1 MENVELDEVQWR
13 SPEWIQFNGLRTDN
27 VLEYFALSPFYDRS
41 SNNQVLKMQTNFNE
55 QFQSRPADPAS
66 ELKKMK
72 GVEYQIILSRE
83 PDLWVIRKQ
92 FRRSPT
98 EVDTLA
104 VYFVSGENIYQSPSV
119 YNVLVSRLLATSKY
133 LEEALSIAE
142 KLPEFNFSGYDYQPQ
157 RPQTDATN
165 AVENPRNARDVYV
178 DKLQIPNIIE
188 NSLALT
194 LQQLH
199 GDLAAK
205 EHSRDISMETTPAAD
220 PNQKS

>member
-157 RPQTDATN
+157 RPRTDASN

-199 GDLAAK
+199 GDLAAN
-205 EHSRDISMETTPAAD
+205 EPSRDMSMETTPAAD